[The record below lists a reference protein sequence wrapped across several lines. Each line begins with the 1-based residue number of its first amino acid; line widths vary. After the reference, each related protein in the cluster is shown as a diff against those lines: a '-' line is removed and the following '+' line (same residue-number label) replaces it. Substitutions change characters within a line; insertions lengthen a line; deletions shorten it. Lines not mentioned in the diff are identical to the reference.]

1 MESTTKTQLL
11 SVSQAQLA
19 NDQPSTS
26 KSSGDCFRVPF
37 KKGRGSGG
45 KQAKKGKK
53 GGGLNQSS
61 SLSEGGGGGRGAG
74 RGRGRGRS
82 GGAIKHHL
90 GFDSVSHLEIQ
101 DGCLRNEIQL
111 QETLY

>member
-1 MESTTKTQLL
+1 MDPNGGIYHQD
-11 SVSQAQLA
+11 QLA
-19 NDQPSTS
+19 RDLPSTS
-26 KSSGDCFRVPF
+26 KSSGDRFLIPF

-74 RGRGRGRS
+74 RGRGRGRG
-82 GGAIKHHL
+82 GGAIKHH
-90 GFDSVSHLEIQ
+90 FRI
-101 DGCLRNEIQL
+101 
-111 QETLY
+111 